1 MSDQPPDEEGADLA
15 AQFFKTVSDRQI
27 SIEGDEID
35 FADADEAEM
44 TNDISGNVAYEGGDN
59 ADEEL
64 DDNDDAILREYD
76 VTSTEGSTLTD
87 GQIYDEVKDRVFE
100 SAGSFLEM
108 TKGADESGSSEEDGF
123 KAVYQPPS
131 TNPDSGLTA
140 GEVVELG
147 KWKWICFATFFV
159 NAYEYSIY
167 MLIHIN
173 TYICLHCTQFY
184 WHYETMIIPLPIMV

>member
-15 AQFFKTVSDRQI
+15 AQFFKAVSDRQI

-44 TNDISGNVAYEGGDN
+44 MNESGNVAYEGGDN
-59 ADEEL
+59 AYEEL

-147 KWKWICFATFFV
+147 KWKWICLATVFV
-159 NAYEYSIY
+159 NVYSTAYSYIYAHTNHCIRFYILYSSIG
-167 MLIHIN
+167 
-173 TYICLHCTQFY
+173 TSKQ
-184 WHYETMIIPLPIMV
+184 